1 MLDRALADAT
11 AIFHFAFVLFVALGG
26 LLVLRWRRL
35 AWIHLPAAIWG
46 ALIEIMNWT
55 CPLTTYENMFRMRG
69 GMQGYGDDFI
79 AYHLFRWI
87 YPAGLTRGMQF
98 AIAAFVT
105 IINTAVYA
113 KVFPIR
119 IRRSPPS

>member
-1 MLDRALADAT
+1 MQYRILADAT
-11 AIFHFAFVLFVALGG
+11 AIFHFAFVIFVAFGG
-26 LLVLRWRRL
+26 LLVLRWRKL
-35 AWIHLPAAIWG
+35 AWIHLPAAFWG

-55 CPLTTYENMFRMRG
+55 CPLTTYENLFRARG

-79 AYHLFRWI
+79 AYHIFRWI
-87 YPAGLTRGMQF
+87 YPDGLTRTMQF
-98 AIAAFVT
+98 AIAAFVF

-119 IRRSPPS
+119 IRRSRRA

>member
-1 MLDRALADAT
+1 MLYRILADAT
-11 AIFHFAFVLFVALGG
+11 ALLHFAFVLFVALGG

-35 AWIHLPAAIWG
+35 AWIHLPAAVWG

-55 CPLTTYENMFRMRG
+55 CPLTAYENLFRVRG

-79 AYHLFRWI
+79 AAHIFRLI
-87 YPAGLTRGMQF
+87 YPDGLTRTMQL
-98 AIAAFVT
+98 AIAAFVL

-113 KVFPIR
+113 KVFPIT
-119 IRRSPPS
+119 IRRSRRA

>member
-1 MLDRALADAT
+1 M
-11 AIFHFAFVLFVALGG
+11 
-26 LLVLRWRRL
+26 LRWRRL

-46 ALIEIMNWT
+46 AVIEIMNWS
-55 CPLTTYENMFRMRG
+55 CPLTAYENLFRIRG

-87 YPAGLTRGMQF
+87 YPAGLTRNMQF
-98 AIAAFVT
+98 AIAAVVVA
-105 IINTAVYA
+105 INIFVYA

-119 IRRSPPS
+119 IRRSRRA

>member
-1 MLDRALADAT
+1 MVYRILADAT
-11 AIFHFAFVLFVALGG
+11 AILHFAFVLFVALGG

-55 CPLTTYENMFRMRG
+55 CPLTAYENLFRVRG

-79 AYHLFRWI
+79 AYHIFRLI
-87 YPAGLTRGMQF
+87 YPVGLTRTMQF
-98 AIAAFVT
+98 AIAAFVFVV
-105 IINTAVYA
+105 NTAVYA

-119 IRRSPPS
+119 FRRSRRA